1 MARFQRGAQ
10 DASALNHPHRAIYA
24 WPASGWGCPSSP
36 QQLVTFVC
44 ISDRQVP
51 IDSHFGRMIL
61 TDIPDMETTSTS
73 REAARRSTRIRAQ
86 IPVRITVIKGSS
98 YFSQSCH
105 TLVVNTAGCAVRLS
119 QPLEL
124 ATAVCIDQL
133 PNQRTAIAR
142 VANCV
147 PLGAG
152 RQYWL
157 VGLALDEPENI
168 WEIHPA
174 PADWGTESAV
184 ALAAITATNASVPTK
199 KGGWPYRQF
208 SQRGEFHPAKI

>member
-1 MARFQRGAQ
+1 
-10 DASALNHPHRAIYA
+10 
-24 WPASGWGCPSSP
+24 
-36 QQLVTFVC
+36 
-44 ISDRQVP
+44 
-51 IDSHFGRMIL
+51 MIL

-86 IPVRITVIKGSS
+86 IPVRITVIEGSS

-133 PNQRTAIAR
+133 PNQRTANAR

-152 RQYWL
+152 SQSWL

-184 ALAAITATNASVPTK
+184 AVAAITATNASVPTK
-199 KGGWPYRQF
+199 KCGQENCVGYRNF
-208 SQRGEFHPAKI
+208 SK

>member
-1 MARFQRGAQ
+1 
-10 DASALNHPHRAIYA
+10 
-24 WPASGWGCPSSP
+24 
-36 QQLVTFVC
+36 
-44 ISDRQVP
+44 
-51 IDSHFGRMIL
+51 
-61 TDIPDMETTSTS
+61 METTSTS

-86 IPVRITVIKGSS
+86 IPVRITVIEGSS

-133 PNQRTAIAR
+133 PNQRTANAR

-168 WEIHPA
+168 WEIRPA

-184 ALAAITATNASVPTK
+184 AVAAITATNASVPTK
-199 KGGWPYRQF
+199 KGGWPF
-208 SQRGEFHPAKI
+208 SKESPSRGCFGGGQHLPR

>member
-1 MARFQRGAQ
+1 MDAALFSKEKEIPIKFGSKPPQTPQTAGYLRVRF
-10 DASALNHPHRAIYA
+10 Y
-24 WPASGWGCPSSP
+24 PSSANRFP
-36 QQLVTFVC
+36 LRTY
-44 ISDRQVP
+44 
-51 IDSHFGRMIL
+51 DSY
-61 TDIPDMETTSTS
+61 DIPHMETTSTS

-86 IPVRITVIKGSS
+86 IPVRITVIESS
-98 YFSQSCH
+98 SHFSQSCH
-105 TLVVNTAGCAVRLS
+105 TLVVNTAGCAVQLS

-124 ATAVCIDQL
+124 GTAACIDQL

-152 RQYWL
+152 SQYWL

-208 SQRGEFHPAKI
+208 SHRGEFHPAKI

>member
-86 IPVRITVIKGSS
+86 IPVRITVIEGSS

-133 PNQRTAIAR
+133 PNLFLAR
-142 VANCV
+142 NVRLNR
-147 PLGAG
+147 AG
-152 RQYWL
+152 RAGEYL
-157 VGLALDEPENI
+157 GNSPRPGGLGHGKRSGSGRDYRNQCFCPNEKGRMAL
-168 WEIHPA
+168 
-174 PADWGTESAV
+174 SAV
-184 ALAAITATNASVPTK
+184 FPSRRVSS
-199 KGGWPYRQF
+199 R
-208 SQRGEFHPAKI
+208 

>member
-1 MARFQRGAQ
+1 
-10 DASALNHPHRAIYA
+10 
-24 WPASGWGCPSSP
+24 
-36 QQLVTFVC
+36 
-44 ISDRQVP
+44 
-51 IDSHFGRMIL
+51 MIL

-86 IPVRITVIKGSS
+86 IPVRITVIEGSS

-152 RQYWL
+152 SQSWL

-184 ALAAITATNASVPTK
+184 ALGRDYRNQCFCPNE
-199 KGGWPYRQF
+199 KGRMALSAVFPSRRV
-208 SQRGEFHPAKI
+208 SSR